1 MNVFLIILFVI
12 IVVLLALSLWVE
24 LYVKPK
30 LEYLFNEIIKFI
42 ESIERP
48 SHFKGPLLTNKRYII
63 DIVREQRRLV
73 SGVEE
78 QLIKLSSKF

>member
-12 IVVLLALSLWVE
+12 IVVLLVLSLWVE

-42 ESIERP
+42 ESIEGP
-48 SHFKGPLLTNKRYII
+48 SHFKGPLLTNKRYIM
-63 DIVREQRRLV
+63 DILREQRKLV

-78 QLIKLSSKF
+78 QLNKLSKKF

>member
-24 LYVKPK
+24 LCVKPK
-30 LEYLFNEIIKFI
+30 LEYLFSEIIKFI
-42 ESIERP
+42 EPIEGP
-48 SHFKGPLLTNKRYII
+48 SHFKGPLLTNKRYMI

>member
-1 MNVFLIILFVI
+1 MNIFLIILFVI
-12 IVVLLALSLWVE
+12 MVVLLALSLWVE

-42 ESIERP
+42 ESIEGP
-48 SHFKGPLLTNKRYII
+48 SHFKGPLLTNKRYIM
-63 DIVREQRRLV
+63 DIMREQRKLV
-73 SGVEE
+73 SQVEE

>member
-1 MNVFLIILFVI
+1 MNVFLIILFVL
-12 IVVLLALSLWVE
+12 IVTLLALSLWVE

-42 ESIERP
+42 ESIEGP

-73 SGVEE
+73 GGVEE
-78 QLIKLSSKF
+78 QLIKLSKKF